1 MTLVLFDA
9 ENAKEQILCLKF
21 SKNIKNDEKGL
32 FIVMISNLRI
42 LVLIWDE
49 IFVFYNNYS
58 LVSIQWYLNSIYSSN
73 NKVHE
78 KLSKSQ

>member
-1 MTLVLFDA
+1 MLEKFPLFIREAVQKTFNTREKGILIVLNSIIRGIKMTLVLFDA

-42 LVLIWDE
+42 LVLI
-49 IFVFYNNYS
+49 
-58 LVSIQWYLNSIYSSN
+58 
-73 NKVHE
+73 
-78 KLSKSQ
+78 